1 MLSLWVPRERG
12 RSIES
17 AAIDLKADR
26 RDCDPISLPALLA
39 FRDGSTMTA
48 SRLSLERRNWQSKC
62 DHWLSDPY
70 PKTIVICGN
79 WRISDMVR
87 LLPNIKLIKSG
98 ELGWMVKVR
107 AGALGDNDGLKRTAA
122 CNEGSGEFQLNI
134 GIWNPSYSIIRSLQ
148 APIIWLRAERFLL
161 TLWIQEPPRCLAN
174 GWCQQLT
181 HLTTPLR

>member
-1 MLSLWVPRERG
+1 
-12 RSIES
+12 
-17 AAIDLKADR
+17 
-26 RDCDPISLPALLA
+26 
-39 FRDGSTMTA
+39 
-48 SRLSLERRNWQSKC
+48 
-62 DHWLSDPY
+62 
-70 PKTIVICGN
+70 
-79 WRISDMVR
+79 MVR

-161 TLWIQEPPRCLAN
+161 TL
-174 GWCQQLT
+174 
-181 HLTTPLR
+181 